1 MNTVLGQPGTAGIL
15 VILAGALMVSLAG
28 WLYAQYLAESR
39 LLRQVAMQAAGP
51 DLGHPERLLERLNH
65 WVYNNQGFAKNP
77 RFFLSPRLGPTPLQ
91 VLDSGGDCADKS
103 MLLAAMLDEL
113 GVPSTLVMLYSRDY
127 AQPTHT
133 VVETRLPN
141 FRAAADPVFDLVF
154 PDGQGGLL
162 GVSQLQARHDLFLG
176 RLAALVQA
184 RGPTS
189 KVSYY
194 KSDSESYRWPRTINW
209 GRMAA
214 TRLVGQALGL
224 VVSNPDL
231 ISRPRLLAEPKLL
244 VSLMLLGAG
253 VLVLGG
259 GWLLLR

>member
-1 MNTVLGQPGTAGIL
+1 MNIHLGQAGTAGVLL
-15 VILAGALMVSLAG
+15 VVLAVLLLSAAG

-39 LLRQVAMQAAGP
+39 LLRQVATQAVGP
-51 DLGHPERLLERLNH
+51 DMAYPERLLERLNH

-91 VLDSGGDCADKS
+91 VLESGGDCADKS

-113 GVPSTLVMLYSRDY
+113 GIPSTLVMLYSRDY

-133 VVETRLPN
+133 VVETRLPK

-162 GVSQLQARHDLFLG
+162 GVSQLQARHDLFLC
-176 RLAALVQA
+176 
-184 RGPTS
+184 S
-189 KVSYY
+189 
-194 KSDSESYRWPRTINW
+194 W
-209 GRMAA
+209 GAWAPWCR
-214 TRLVGQALGL
+214 RALGL
-224 VVSNPDL
+224 VVRNPEL
-231 ISRPRLLAEPKLL
+231 VTRPRLLAEPKLL
-244 VSLMLLGAG
+244 VSLVLLGAG
-253 VLVLGG
+253 LLALGG